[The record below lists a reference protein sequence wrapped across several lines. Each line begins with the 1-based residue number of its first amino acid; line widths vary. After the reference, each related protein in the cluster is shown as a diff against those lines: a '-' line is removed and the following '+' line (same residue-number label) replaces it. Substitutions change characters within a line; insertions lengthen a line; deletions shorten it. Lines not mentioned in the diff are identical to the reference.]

1 MPSIRQIAQFRL
13 RAVKWAL
20 RTGNVSAAA
29 RQHKVS
35 RQSVHRWIARYDGT
49 LESLMARSHRPVWHP
64 SQHTKEEIDL
74 VLRVWRHNRRLGLV
88 CLHTHL
94 RMNFGYCRTL
104 PALYRL
110 LRRLEVIPRPT
121 KRPRRKSKPY
131 EPILV
136 PGERFQ
142 IDVKYVPKECLV
154 GSLNGKKLYQYTAID
169 ECTRWR
175 HVAVFDELST
185 YNSVE
190 FLYELFERFPFEIG
204 CVQTDNGAE
213 FTSRYRNPDH
223 PSAFEEALATCGV
236 RHKLIAVATP
246 RHNGKVE
253 RSHRSDQER
262 FYEGR
267 RFFSLTYLREQM
279 RRYLRISNRQP
290 LTCHGR
296 RTAQQMLEYYQYV
309 V

>member
-1 MPSIRQIAQFRL
+1 MPSIRQMAQFRL
-13 RAVKWAL
+13 RVVKLAMK
-20 RTGNVSAAA
+20 TGNISAVS
-29 RQHKVS
+29 RQHKIS

-49 LESLMARSHRPVWHP
+49 LESLMDRSHRPRRHP
-64 SQHTKEEIDL
+64 SQHTRQEIDL

-94 RMNFGYCRTL
+94 RMNFGYSRTM

-121 KRPRRKSKPY
+121 KRKRRKNKLY

-142 IDVKYVPKECLV
+142 IDVKYVPKQCLAR
-154 GSLNGKKLYQYTAID
+154 SLNGRKLYQYTAID

-175 HVAVFDELST
+175 YVAVFDELST
-185 YNSVE
+185 YSSVE
-190 FLYELFERFPFEIG
+190 FLHQLFERFPFEIG

-213 FTSRYRNPDH
+213 FTSRYQNSGH
-223 PSAFEEALATCGV
+223 PSAFEQELAACGI

-267 RFFSLTYLREQM
+267 KFHSLSHLREQM
-279 RRYLRISNRQP
+279 SRYLRISNRQP
-290 LTCHGR
+290 LTCHSGR
-296 RTAQQMLEYYQYV
+296 SAQHMLEAYQHV